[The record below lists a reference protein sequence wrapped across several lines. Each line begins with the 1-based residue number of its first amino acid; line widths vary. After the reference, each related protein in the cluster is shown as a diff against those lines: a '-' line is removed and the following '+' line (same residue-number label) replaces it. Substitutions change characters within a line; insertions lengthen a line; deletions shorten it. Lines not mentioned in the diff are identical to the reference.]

1 MSAQCDSSFF
11 IHFIPSPGQ
20 LAINFLLCT
29 SILECKILLIA
40 FFANSLTFYP
50 PILDN
55 LAFLHKYLYIGKIS
69 SPLILQM
76 LGNKYRAGTDP
87 HPV

>member
-1 MSAQCDSSFF
+1 MCYLLENSSIPNFSEKFMSAQCDSSFF

-20 LAINFLLCT
+20 LAINFLLCK

-55 LAFLHKYLYIGKIS
+55 LAFLHKYLYIGKYH
-69 SPLILQM
+69 L
-76 LGNKYRAGTDP
+76 
-87 HPV
+87 H